1 MAPEVFLDTNIILR
15 HILNDHPDH
24 SPRATALFVRIERD
38 ELAVRTS
45 DTVIFESVF
54 ALEKLYRVPRSAIA
68 EALLLMLAFPGIVLP
83 GKEAYHH
90 VFELYVTRRG
100 LSFADCYHAILMGRL
115 GVSDIL
121 TFDRGFNNLPGIT
134 RREP

>member
-1 MAPEVFLDTNIILR
+1 MTPEALLDTNVILR
-15 HILNDHPDH
+15 HILADHPDH
-24 SPRATALFVRIERD
+24 SPRATALFERIEHD

-54 ALEKLYRVPRSAIA
+54 ALEKLYRVPRTAIA

-83 GKEAYHH
+83 GKEAYRS
-90 VFELYVTRRG
+90 VFELYVARRG
-100 LSFADCYHAILMGRL
+100 LSFADCYHAILTVRL
-115 GVSDIL
+115 GLTDIL
-121 TFDRGFNNLPGIT
+121 TFDRGFNRLPGII